1 MLGCVAATCS
11 CSIPHSRRPLLCSVT
26 HIAPAACPLWAQRC
40 CPRREAAYPLVF
52 SLCPFLC
59 NERIARAQ
67 RRWAACPTSRTL
79 EDIGDNG
86 EGLQLCGRVHEDNE
100 YALLVHPAMDED
112 DKGLWV
118 LHRHFLSPCSRR
130 NPFLWH
136 RDVRGRCSS
145 LTPALVLSKDKP
157 HVLPVRALENVTRS
171 VVASTLAELRAVLAP
186 DLASSLWALENRW
199 REMGKRMGEHD
210 RPGGLL

>member
-1 MLGCVAATCS
+1 M
-11 CSIPHSRRPLLCSVT
+11 
-26 HIAPAACPLWAQRC
+26 
-40 CPRREAAYPLVF
+40 F

-118 LHRHFLSPCSRR
+118 LHRHSFLLAHVGIPFSDVVMFVAAAPPLLLLSYSARISHTCFLSVRSR
-130 NPFLWH
+130 
-136 RDVRGRCSS
+136 
-145 LTPALVLSKDKP
+145 
-157 HVLPVRALENVTRS
+157 
-171 VVASTLAELRAVLAP
+171 
-186 DLASSLWALENRW
+186 
-199 REMGKRMGEHD
+199 M
-210 RPGGLL
+210 